1 MCTERVPFKS
11 LMNKDIPT
19 KLAALYHHLGSHSS
33 QTWYQFL
40 SQTPS
45 VHNGHSCMVIIG
57 PFIGLGP
64 GIINNHNQQQHTSPL
79 IRAATDMLTLKLPR
93 NVDQS
98 GVPDILILSK
108 SWHCEKHMLQLT
120 MEFFLM
126 FLCFKEIF

>member
-1 MCTERVPFKS
+1 
-11 LMNKDIPT
+11 MNKDIPT

-98 GVPDILILSK
+98 GVPDIRILSK

-120 MEFFLM
+120 MEFF
-126 FLCFKEIF
+126 